1 MHALAHRERT
11 ADTARAGPDP
21 KAGNTAAIPAMNPLW
36 HKLAARLQP
45 KLTVNQPGDPYEQE
59 AGRVADQVMRMPAG
73 EALQRM
79 CPACEEE
86 LEVQRTSIT
95 ATAGEE
101 EEEEQIQAK
110 HEVASLASGP
120 DRSAAPPI
128 VDDVLRSSGEPLDH
142 DTRHFMESR
151 FGHDFGGVRVHT
163 GAQASASARAVQ
175 ALAYTVGN
183 NIVFGSGRYA
193 PSENSGRRLLAHEL
207 THVIQQTGGSA
218 RAPAARIPVANHS
231 SGTMLSR
238 QNTAQTT
245 SVLSRGLVAGVQFI
259 LDGTMNSTAVG
270 PVSGAADVSV
280 IVGRLTTIRE
290 LAQVLLPLWNTAT
303 PFTPSGA
310 ATPVA
315 FTPLTVDGLAKG
327 LLAYNR
333 YRLAIPPAAVPPVMA
348 NWKIGMR
355 FPLPIRIDSAT
366 NEGILHPDPIH
377 SLAAS
382 FNPTWTSLLDELPAV
397 LPAQPAAELAQ
408 SAADFL
414 RNEPSASARGIHLGA
429 RAVANAQDNREF
441 VLEVFNQAGAAAFD
455 IALEFMD
462 NLVNR
467 HISLL
472 AAQPAGAAILA
483 RIQALLAAPP
493 ATATPAQQSSVTRA
507 NGMLGRVAGAQA
519 QPEPCVPN
527 RQLTWANFPGSP
539 TNSFEAETHF
549 RIDQVAFQ
557 GRQLFQAILNQGA
570 SWVRPRSGQPS
581 NLAVNG
587 CQPNIT
593 ACENFFNG
601 GPGPGA
607 QWNHPGGAAGCA
619 AAIGPPATTANNFG
633 ECASVV
639 GAACTAAREADS
651 VRLLRHE
658 QLHFD
663 IPCVLAYKANAA
675 RAAGTAVTLAGVRAR
690 ANTLTTQYDN
700 QTNHG
705 CNATAQATWEQDVGS
720 GSITL

>member
-1 MHALAHRERT
+1 MRV
-11 ADTARAGPDP
+11 
-21 KAGNTAAIPAMNPLW
+21 
-36 HKLAARLQP
+36 QP
-45 KLTVNQPGDPYEQE
+45 KLTVNQPGDQYEQE
-59 AGRVADQVMRMPAG
+59 ADRVADRVMRMPAG

-79 CPACEEE
+79 CSACEEE
-86 LEVQRTSIT
+86 QEVQRTSMT
-95 ATAGEE
+95 ATAEE
-101 EEEEQIQAK
+101 EEEHLQTKREAT
-110 HEVASLASGP
+110 SLAPGP
-120 DRSAAPPI
+120 EAGAAPPI
-128 VDDVLRSSGEPLDH
+128 VDDVLRSPGEPLDH
-142 DTRHFMESR
+142 HTRHFMASR
-151 FGHDFGGVRVHT
+151 FGHDFGGVRVHA

-183 NIVFGSGRYA
+183 NIVFGPGRYA
-193 PSENSGRRLLAHEL
+193 PSESSGRRLLAHEL
-207 THVIQQTGGSA
+207 THVIQQSGGGGA
-218 RAPAARIPVANHS
+218 RAAQRIPVANRS

-238 QNTAQTT
+238 QNTGQTS

-270 PVSGAADVSV
+270 PVSGATAVSL

-303 PFTPSGA
+303 PFTPAGA
-310 ATPVA
+310 TTPVA
-315 FTPLTVDGLAKG
+315 FTPLTVDDLAKG

-333 YRLAIPPAAVPPVMA
+333 YRLAIPPAAVPPVMT
-348 NWKIGMR
+348 NWKFGMR

-377 SLAAS
+377 RLAAS
-382 FNPTWTSLLDELPAV
+382 FDPTWTSLLDELPAV
-397 LPAQPAAELAQ
+397 LPAQPAAELTQA
-408 SAADFL
+408 AADFL
-414 RNEPSASARGIHLGA
+414 NNEPSASARGIHLGA

-455 IALEFMD
+455 IALALMG
-462 NLVNR
+462 NLVNKD
-467 HISLL
+467 ISLL

-493 ATATPAQQSSVTRA
+493 ATATPAQLADVTRA
-507 NGMLGRVAGAQA
+507 DGMLGRVAGVQA
-519 QPEPCVPN
+519 QPAPCIPN
-527 RQLTWANFPGSP
+527 RQLTWANFTGTP
-539 TNSFEAETHF
+539 NSAFEAETHF

-557 GRQLFQAILNQGA
+557 GSQLFQANLNQGA

-587 CQPNIT
+587 CQPGID
-593 ACENFFNG
+593 ACNAAMAPGTPGVTWNVPG
-601 GPGPGA
+601 GPSTTCP
-607 QWNHPGGAAGCA
+607 
-619 AAIGPPATTANNFG
+619 AAITPAATTATNLG
-633 ECASVV
+633 ECTSVV

-690 ANTLTTQYDN
+690 ANTLTAQYDN
-700 QTNHG
+700 QSNHG
-705 CNATAQATWEQDVGS
+705 CNAAAQATWEQDVGS

>member
-1 MHALAHRERT
+1 
-11 ADTARAGPDP
+11 
-21 KAGNTAAIPAMNPLW
+21 
-36 HKLAARLQP
+36 
-45 KLTVNQPGDPYEQE
+45 
-59 AGRVADQVMRMPAG
+59 
-73 EALQRM
+73 
-79 CPACEEE
+79 
-86 LEVQRTSIT
+86 
-95 ATAGEE
+95 
-101 EEEEQIQAK
+101 
-110 HEVASLASGP
+110 
-120 DRSAAPPI
+120 
-128 VDDVLRSSGEPLDH
+128 
-142 DTRHFMESR
+142 
-151 FGHDFGGVRVHT
+151 VRVHA

-183 NIVFGSGRYA
+183 NIVFGPGRYA
-193 PSENSGRRLLAHEL
+193 PSESSGRRLLAHEL
-207 THVIQQTGGSA
+207 THVIQQSGGEGA
-218 RAPAARIPVANHS
+218 RAAQRIPVANRS

-238 QNTAQTT
+238 QNTAQTS

-270 PVSGAADVSV
+270 PVSGATAVSV

-303 PFTPSGA
+303 PFTPAGA
-310 ATPVA
+310 TTPVA
-315 FTPLTVDGLAKG
+315 FTPLTADDLAKG

-333 YRLAIPPAAVPPVMA
+333 YRLAIPPAAVPPVMT

-377 SLAAS
+377 RLAAS
-382 FNPTWTSLLDELPAV
+382 FDPTWTSLLDELPAV
-397 LPAQPAAELAQ
+397 LPAQPAAELTQA
-408 SAADFL
+408 AADFL
-414 RNEPSASARGIHLGA
+414 NNEPSASARGIHLGA

-455 IALEFMD
+455 IALALMG
-462 NLVNR
+462 NLVNKD
-467 HISLL
+467 ISLL

-493 ATATPAQQSSVTRA
+493 ATATPAQLADVTRA
-507 NGMLGRVAGAQA
+507 NGMLGRVAGVQA

-527 RQLTWANFPGSP
+527 RQLTWANFAGAVPGGVAAHIGAM
-539 TNSFEAETHF
+539 TRF
-549 RIDQVAFQ
+549 RINHVAHQ
-557 GRQLFQAILNQGA
+557 GVNLFQAVLDQGT
-570 SWVRPRSGQPS
+570 SWVRPAASQAG
-581 NLAVNG
+581 NVAVNG

-593 ACENFFNG
+593 ACESFFNG

-607 QWNHPGGAAGCA
+607 QWSHPGGAVGCA

-639 GAACTAAREADS
+639 GAACTSAAESDS
-651 VRLLRHE
+651 VRLLAHE

-663 IPCVLAYKANAA
+663 IPCILAAKANATV
-675 RAAGTAVTLAGVRAR
+675 AAGTALSLATVRAR
-690 ANTLTTQYDN
+690 ANTLTAQYDN

-705 CNATAQATWEQDVGS
+705 CNAAAQATWEQNVGS